1 MINREDIR
9 NLVLERVDITRDIST
24 EELMDVIDTV
34 ITDECVGE
42 YISLKDRVGLRQEI
56 YDSIKGMDI
65 LDSILQDE
73 NSGITEIMING
84 PDNIFVEKNGR
95 I

>member
-1 MINREDIR
+1 
-9 NLVLERVDITRDIST
+9 
-24 EELMDVIDTV
+24 MDVIDTV

-73 NSGITEIMING
+73 NSGITDEFALTVIQGVI
-84 PDNIFVEKNGR
+84 
-95 I
+95 

>member
-1 MINREDIR
+1 
-9 NLVLERVDITRDIST
+9 
-24 EELMDVIDTV
+24 MDVIDTV

-73 NSGITEIMING
+73 NSGITDANSQIKIPLYPRERLKMG
-84 PDNIFVEKNGR
+84 LS
-95 I
+95 